1 MSEIVKQNA
10 VWLQNTRLSLKSK
23 LSCQEFRLMQFIK
36 MSNTKRLFSSK
47 VTTYLPNSL
56 KAKLLNEWIRDVFIE
71 NMSPQPKCGHKI
83 RILIFSIN
91 NGVME
96 EKCQSEFSDMAKD
109 TSKVVSLDKSGYL
122 ASYFHYFTRKHM
134 LWILIGS
141 VSLRRFQWARQQMIS
156 CRNKEIRVI
165 FQLIKTSLKGQCWI
179 ETDIL

>member
-1 MSEIVKQNA
+1 
-10 VWLQNTRLSLKSK
+10 
-23 LSCQEFRLMQFIK
+23 MQFIK

-109 TSKVVSLDKSGYL
+109 TSKVTSLDKSGYL
-122 ASYFHYFTRKHM
+122 KCYFPYF
-134 LWILIGS
+134 
-141 VSLRRFQWARQQMIS
+141 
-156 CRNKEIRVI
+156 
-165 FQLIKTSLKGQCWI
+165 
-179 ETDIL
+179 